1 LGPAFLLNCQIN
13 AIEEEYDPLTPVC
26 LAAYSFEERGLSIL
40 MATPTVLFVNLRTT
54 DPERR
59 AAVFAAW
66 QLGYQVVLLAD
77 SVPVSANSL
86 FAAVEIV
93 DTYDREQALRAAR
106 ELARRYQI
114 QGVVTWSD
122 RDVELVAQI
131 GLALG
136 LPAPSPAAAQKAR
149 NKYIMKQALAHL
161 PGLVPHHARVCSWPE
176 LEQAIQTIGFPAVLK
191 PTGASA
197 SKGIFE
203 LNHPADLQNAF
214 ATLQDFARP
223 AVDPIFRTYGAE
235 FILEEFLSG
244 PEFSVEGWVFQGN
257 VEVVGITDKQ
267 TTEPFHLEYQHLYP
281 SALPEA
287 AQQEIRAKT
296 VQIVKTLDLNNCAFH
311 LEGKLTPAGFR
322 LIEIAARIGGDYIT
336 SHLIPL
342 SSGLNFYAQVL
353 RVVTGQQPRRE
364 DSLHLYAGAR
374 FLLAQTE
381 GTLRGL
387 TGLEQVL
394 QRSSVEHCFME
405 SSPGAPILLP
415 PRHFAAQRVGA
426 VVVRDTEYAAVEQTL
441 ADICRQCSVS
451 VQ

>member
-1 LGPAFLLNCQIN
+1 
-13 AIEEEYDPLTPVC
+13 
-26 LAAYSFEERGLSIL
+26 
-40 MATPTVLFVNLRTT
+40 MATTPTVLFVNMRSTG
-54 DPERR
+54 PERR

-77 SVPVSANSL
+77 SVPASIRSL
-86 FAAVEIV
+86 LADVEIV
-93 DTYDREQALRAAR
+93 DTYDWEQALRAAR
-106 ELARRYQI
+106 DLARRYQI

-131 GLALG
+131 GQALG

-161 PGLVPHHARVCSWPE
+161 PGLVPRHARVCSWPE
-176 LEQAIQTIGFPAVLK
+176 LEQAIQEIGFPAVLK

-203 LNHPADLQNAF
+203 LHRPADLQGAF
-214 ATLQDFARP
+214 AALQDFARP

-244 PEFSVEGWVFQGN
+244 PEVSVEGWVFQGE

-287 AQQEIRAKT
+287 AQQEIRTKAG
-296 VQIVKTLDLNNCAFH
+296 QIVKTLDLNNCAFH
-311 LEGKLTPAGFR
+311 LEGKLTPNGFR

-353 RVVTGQQPRRE
+353 RVVTGQRPQRDAPLQVY
-364 DSLHLYAGAR
+364 SGAR
-374 FLLAQTE
+374 FLLAPGE
-381 GTLRGL
+381 GTFRGL
-387 TGLEQVL
+387 TGLEQVMH
-394 QRSSVEHCFME
+394 RSSVEHCFME
-405 SSPGAPILLP
+405 SAPGASILLP

-426 VVVRDTEYAAVEQTL
+426 VLVRDPNYTVVEQTL
-441 ADICRQCSVS
+441 ADIARQCLVS
-451 VQ
+451 LE

>member
-1 LGPAFLLNCQIN
+1 M
-13 AIEEEYDPLTPVC
+13 T
-26 LAAYSFEERGLSIL
+26 
-40 MATPTVLFVNLRTT
+40 TPTVLFVNVRTPE
-54 DPERR
+54 PERR

-77 SVPVSANSL
+77 SLPASARTL

-93 DTYDREQALRAAR
+93 DTYDWEQALRATR
-106 ELARRYQI
+106 DLARRFQI
-114 QGVVTWSD
+114 HGVVTWSD

-131 GLALG
+131 GQALG

-149 NKYIMKQALAHL
+149 NKFIMKQALAHL
-161 PGLVPHHARVCSWPE
+161 PGLVPRHARVCNWPE
-176 LEQAIQTIGFPAVLK
+176 LEHAIQEIGFPAVLK

-203 LNHPADLQNAF
+203 LRRPADLQAAF

-257 VEVVGITDKQ
+257 SEVVGITDKQ

-281 SALPEA
+281 SALPRDV
-287 AQQEIRAKT
+287 QEDILAKT
-296 VQIVKTLDLNNCAFH
+296 RQVVQTLDLNNCAFH

-322 LIEIAARIGGDYIT
+322 LVEIAARIGGDYIT

-342 SSGLNFYAQVL
+342 STGLNFYAQVL
-353 RVVTGQQPRRE
+353 RVVTGQQPRWEATTR
-364 DSLHLYAGAR
+364 LYCGAR

-387 TGLEQVL
+387 AGIEHVL
-394 QRSSVEHCFME
+394 QRSSVEHCFLE
-405 SSPGAPILLP
+405 SSPGAAILLP

-426 VVVRDTEYAAVEQTL
+426 VLVRDPEYSVVEQTL
-441 ADICRQCSVS
+441 AEIARQCLVS
-451 VQ
+451 VG

>member
-1 LGPAFLLNCQIN
+1 MTTPA
-13 AIEEEYDPLTPVC
+13 
-26 LAAYSFEERGLSIL
+26 
-40 MATPTVLFVNLRTT
+40 VLFVNLRTT

-77 SVPVSANSL
+77 SMPASSDKL
-86 FAAVEIV
+86 FTAVEIV
-93 DTYDREQALRAAR
+93 DTYDWDQALRAAR
-106 ELARRYQI
+106 ALAQRFQI

-131 GLALG
+131 GQALG

-149 NKYIMKQALAHL
+149 NKFIMKQALAHL
-161 PGLVPHHARVCSWPE
+161 PGIVPGHARVRTWDE
-176 LEQAIQTIGFPAVLK
+176 LEEAIQTIGFPAVLK

-203 LNHPADLQNAF
+203 LHRPADLRAAF

-223 AVDPIFRTYGAE
+223 TVDPIFRTYGAE

-244 PEFSVEGWVFQGN
+244 PEFSVEGWVFQGE

-267 TTEPFHLEYQHLYP
+267 TTEPFHLEYQHMYP
-281 SALPEA
+281 SSLPDA
-287 AQQEIRAKT
+287 AQQEILART
-296 VQIVKTLDLNNCAFH
+296 IQVVKALDLNNCAFH
-311 LEGKLTPAGFR
+311 LEGKWTPNGFR
-322 LIEIAARIGGDYIT
+322 LIEIAARVGGDYIT

-342 SSGLNFYAQVL
+342 STGINFYAQVL

-364 DSLHLYAGAR
+364 PTSQLYTGAR
-374 FLLAQTE
+374 FLLAQAE
-381 GTLRGL
+381 GTFRGL
-387 TGLEQVL
+387 DGIEEVL
-394 QRSSVEHCFME
+394 HRSLVEHFFLE
-405 SSPGAPILLP
+405 SSPGATIQLP

-426 VVVRDTEYAAVEQTL
+426 VLARDSAYAVVEQTL
-441 ADICRQCSVS
+441 EEIARQCVVS
-451 VQ
+451 VE

>member
-1 LGPAFLLNCQIN
+1 
-13 AIEEEYDPLTPVC
+13 
-26 LAAYSFEERGLSIL
+26 
-40 MATPTVLFVNLRTT
+40 MATPTVLFVNMRTT

-77 SVPVSANSL
+77 SVPASLRSL
-86 FAAVEIV
+86 FAGVEIV
-93 DTYDREQALRAAR
+93 DTYDWEQALRAAR
-106 ELARRYQI
+106 DLARRYQI

-131 GLALG
+131 GQTLG

-161 PGLVPHHARVCSWPE
+161 PGLVPRHARVSSWPD
-176 LEQAIQTIGFPAVLK
+176 LEQAIQTVGFPAVLK

-203 LNHPADLQNAF
+203 LYHPADLQGAF

-223 AVDPIFRTYGAE
+223 EVDPIFRTYGAE

-244 PEFSVEGWVFQGN
+244 PEVSVEGWVFQGE

-281 SALPEA
+281 SALSES

-296 VQIVKTLDLNNCAFH
+296 GQIVKTLDLNHCAFH
-311 LEGKLTPAGFR
+311 LEGKLTPNGFR
-322 LIEIAARIGGDYIT
+322 LIEVAARIGGDYIT

-342 SSGLNFYAQVL
+342 SSGLNFYTQVL
-353 RVVTGQQPRRE
+353 RVVTGQQPCR
-364 DSLHLYAGAR
+364 DAPLQLYSGAR
-374 FLLAQTE
+374 FFLAQSE
-381 GTLRGL
+381 GTFRGL
-387 TGLEQVL
+387 TGIEQVL
-394 QRSSVEHCFME
+394 HRCSVEHCFME
-405 SSPGAPILLP
+405 SAPGAAILFP

-426 VVVRDTEYAAVEQTL
+426 VLVRDTDYGVVEQTL
-441 ADICRQCSVS
+441 DDISRQCLVS
-451 VQ
+451 VE

>member
-1 LGPAFLLNCQIN
+1 
-13 AIEEEYDPLTPVC
+13 
-26 LAAYSFEERGLSIL
+26 
-40 MATPTVLFVNLRTT
+40 MATPTILFVNLRTT

-77 SVPVSANSL
+77 SMPASIRTL
-86 FAAVEIV
+86 FAGVEIV
-93 DTYDREQALRAAR
+93 DTYDWEQALRAAR
-106 ELARRYQI
+106 DLARRYQI
-114 QGVVTWSD
+114 HGVVTWSD
-122 RDVELVAQI
+122 RDVELVAHI
-131 GLALG
+131 GQALG

-149 NKYIMKQALAHL
+149 NKFIMKQALAHL
-161 PGLVPHHARVCSWPE
+161 PGLVPRHARVCSWPE
-176 LEQAIQTIGFPAVLK
+176 LEHAIQTIGFPAVLK

-203 LNHPADLQNAF
+203 LHQPADLHAAF

-244 PEFSVEGWVFQGN
+244 PEFSVEGWVFQGD

-287 AQQEIRAKT
+287 AQEDIRAKT
-296 VQIVKTLDLNNCAFH
+296 EQVVKTLDLNNCTFH
-311 LEGKLTPAGFR
+311 LEGKLTPDGFR
-322 LIEIAARIGGDYIT
+322 LVEIAARIGGDYIT

-353 RVVTGQQPRRE
+353 RVATGQQPVRE
-364 DSLHLYAGAR
+364 APLRLHAGAR
-374 FLLAQTE
+374 FLLAPAE

-387 TGLEQVL
+387 AGIEQVL
-394 QRSSVEHCFME
+394 QRASVEHCFME
-405 SSPGAPILLP
+405 SSPGAAILLP
-415 PRHFAAQRVGA
+415 PRHFGAQRVGA
-426 VVVRDTEYAAVEQTL
+426 VLVRDPAYAVVEQTL
-441 ADICRQCSVS
+441 ADIARHCLVS